1 MVIILSTWNLFVFLL
16 IGKVTF
22 GSKTKAFPKPIVVI
36 VKPYMQASWI
46 WQVEICSEFGL
57 WKDMDLKWGLTLS
70 EFYATD
76 PKKLLRFDSPLILSD
91 GEVTYCKYVVDFQKC
106 LQTNET
112 TGTTRN
118 IRKVQIFS
126 TPEAMAMHDDD

>member
-1 MVIILSTWNLFVFLL
+1 
-16 IGKVTF
+16 
-22 GSKTKAFPKPIVVI
+22 
-36 VKPYMQASWI
+36 MQASLI
-46 WQVEICSEFGL
+46 WQVEICSESGL
-57 WKDMDLKWGLTLS
+57 WKDMDLKWGSTLS
-70 EFYATD
+70 EFHATD
-76 PKKLLRFDSPLILSD
+76 PEKLLRFDSPLILSD

-118 IRKVQIFS
+118 IRKVQILS